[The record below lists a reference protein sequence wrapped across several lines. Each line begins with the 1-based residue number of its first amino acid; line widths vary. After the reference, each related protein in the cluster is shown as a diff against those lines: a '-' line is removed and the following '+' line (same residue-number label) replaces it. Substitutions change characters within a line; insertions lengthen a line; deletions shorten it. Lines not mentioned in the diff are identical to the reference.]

1 MIAVAPRRRR
11 PVALATLGLA
21 LAVLAGGC
29 TRTVVRE
36 STDQTTTTTTGGGQP
51 STPTSAQPALSNLP
65 PAQQLALQVKHPNGT
80 TLQVNRVS
88 FHEDNIQ
95 LQVSVTNGGKNDIK
109 LADFDDMILRDN
121 LGSTYRLSPPPQNP
135 DLTVAPATTIQ
146 VLLVFLGRVQPGAT
160 HLTLTTNARTGSD
173 TNEFSRDP
181 RMVVPNIPVGA
192 PTAPGQQPG
201 SPGPTTST
209 SAPPSP
215 PPS

>member
-1 MIAVAPRRRR
+1 M
-11 PVALATLGLA
+11 
-21 LAVLAGGC
+21 
-29 TRTVVRE
+29 RE
-36 STDQTTTTTTGGGQP
+36 SIDESTTTTGGEQP

-80 TLQVNRVS
+80 TLQVTRVS

-95 LQVSVTNGGKNDIK
+95 LQVSVTNGGANEIK
-109 LADFDDMILRDN
+109 LADFDDMIVRDN

-135 DLTVAPATTIQ
+135 ELTVAPATTVQ

-160 HLTLTTNARTGSD
+160 HLTLTANSRTGSD
-173 TNEFSRDP
+173 TSDSTRAP

-192 PTAPGQQPG
+192 PTAPGRQPG
-201 SPGPTTST
+201 SPAPTTST
-209 SAPPSP
+209 SAQPAP